1 MRRPAISSVFVLAC
15 AGVLMAC
22 HEADKEPDGQGTE
35 IGDEGG
41 GWYCSDE
48 VSAVA
53 DPEAAIAGFSTTP
66 ADALALVDG
75 SFSGDGMSMSMDML
89 LDEVWLYDAEPEDVH
104 AEIRASTPE
113 PECVDRVF
121 MSGILEL
128 SAADLYLWTELA
140 VLSVSE
146 AGVVALG
153 ASAIVYENFQ
163 TDLDDDE
170 SGSDEGSWTDT
181 SQVDLD
187 IAPTT
192 FDYADMEQV
201 ELVVTGTPTASGW
214 ELEGRLIG
222 TTVPQGEDAD
232 ILTLEEVIFTRSVE
246 AD

>member
-1 MRRPAISSVFVLAC
+1 MRRPAISSVCVLVC
-15 AGVLMAC
+15 AVLLMAC
-22 HEADKEPDGQGTE
+22 READKEPDGQGTE

-48 VSAVA
+48 ASVIT

-89 LDEVWLYDAEPEDVH
+89 LDEVWLHDYEPEDVH
-104 AEIRASTPE
+104 AEIRASTAE
-113 PECVDRVF
+113 PECDDRVF
-121 MSGILEL
+121 LRGILEL
-128 SAADLYLWTELA
+128 SAADLYLWTEWAGLN
-140 VLSVSE
+140 LSE
-146 AGVVALG
+146 AGVVELQTR
-153 ASAIVYENFQ
+153 IMVYENFQ
-163 TDLDDDE
+163 SDIDDDE

-181 SQVDLD
+181 SLVELD

-222 TTVPQGEDAD
+222 TTVPQGEDAN
-232 ILTLEEVIFTRSVE
+232 ILTLEEVIFTRLVE